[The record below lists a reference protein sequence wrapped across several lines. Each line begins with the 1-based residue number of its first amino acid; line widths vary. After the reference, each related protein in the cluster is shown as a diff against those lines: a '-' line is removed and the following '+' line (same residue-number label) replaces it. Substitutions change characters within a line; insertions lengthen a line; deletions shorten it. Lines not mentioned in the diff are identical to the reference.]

1 MLITFFINTSNSK
14 CYCIFIFAVIFD
26 RHLYF
31 STVEYKIITISFIL
45 NNQQIKDECLL
56 QQFFEIRILPE
67 RYRASRVLSIIS
79 LKTTSATCI
88 YIKEN
93 AIEKQ
98 KTRGSL

>member
-26 RHLYF
+26 SHLYF

-45 NNQQIKDECLL
+45 NNQQITTVYYSN
-56 QQFFEIRILPE
+56 FFEIRILPE

>member
-45 NNQQIKDECLL
+45 NNQQITTVYYSN
-56 QQFFEIRILPE
+56 FFEIRILPE
-67 RYRASRVLSIIS
+67 RYRAVRVLSIIS

>member
-26 RHLYF
+26 SHLYF
-31 STVEYKIITISFIL
+31 STVEYKIITMSFIL
-45 NNQQIKDECLL
+45 NNQQITTVYYSN
-56 QQFFEIRILPE
+56 FFEIRILPE

>member
-26 RHLYF
+26 SHLYF
-31 STVEYKIITISFIL
+31 STVEYKIITMSFIL
-45 NNQQIKDECLL
+45 NNQQITTVYYSN
-56 QQFFEIRILPE
+56 FFEIRILPE
-67 RYRASRVLSIIS
+67 RYRAARVFSIIS

>member
-45 NNQQIKDECLL
+45 NNQQITTVYYSN
-56 QQFFEIRILPE
+56 FFEIRILPE